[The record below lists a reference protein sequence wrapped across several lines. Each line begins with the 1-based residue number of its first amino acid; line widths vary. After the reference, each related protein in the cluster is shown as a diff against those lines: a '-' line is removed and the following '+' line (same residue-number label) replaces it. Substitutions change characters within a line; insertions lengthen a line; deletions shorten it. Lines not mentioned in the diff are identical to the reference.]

1 MTKFRVRIV
10 REAEEDLA
18 ELVDYIAQHDSV
30 ERANYVVERLIT
42 VCERLEQHPERGHF
56 LPELRS
62 LGIKTYRE
70 VHFKPYRIIYEV
82 VGRELFILLV
92 VDGRRSLQAIL
103 ERRLLR

>member
-1 MTKFRVRIV
+1 MSKYRVRIV

-18 ELVDYIAQHDSV
+18 ELVDYIAQHDSN
-30 ERANYVVERLIT
+30 ERAKYVLERLMTI
-42 VCERLEQHPERGHF
+42 CERLEQHPERGHF

-70 VHFKPYRIIYEV
+70 VHFKPYRIIYEII
-82 VGRELFILLV
+82 GREVFILLI
-92 VDGRRSLQAIL
+92 VDGRRSMQTIL

>member
-1 MTKFRVRIV
+1 VTKYRVRIV

-18 ELVDYIAQHDSV
+18 ELVDHIAQHDSV
-30 ERANYVVERLIT
+30 ERANYVLEKLLT
-42 VCERLEQHPERGHF
+42 VCERVEQHPERGHF

-70 VHFKPYRIIYEV
+70 VHFNPYRIIYEV
-82 VGRELFILLV
+82 IGREVLILLI
-92 VDGRRSLQAIL
+92 VDGRRSLQTIL

>member
-1 MTKFRVRIV
+1 VTKYRIRIA

-18 ELVDYIAQHDSV
+18 ELVDYIAQYDSV
-30 ERANYVVERLIT
+30 ERADYVLERLLT

-62 LGIKTYRE
+62 LGIKTFRE

-82 VGRELFILLV
+82 IGREVFILLI
-92 VDGRRSLQAIL
+92 VDGRRSLRAIL

>member
-1 MTKFRVRIV
+1 VNKYRLRIV
-10 REAEEDLA
+10 HEAEEDLA
-18 ELVDYIAQHDSV
+18 ELVDYIAQHDSID
-30 ERANYVVERLIT
+30 RADYVLKRLLT

-62 LGIKTYRE
+62 LGIKTCRE

-82 VGRELFILLV
+82 IGREVFILLV
-92 VDGRRSLQAIL
+92 VDGRRSLQSIL